1 MTHRIRILRGA
12 VLLGV
17 AGAAWGFLPDEPKP
31 VPKAV
36 PKAAAKATPKPRQPA
51 APAVAPR
58 AKAAGQRRPGEVFKD
73 CADCPE
79 MVVIPAGSFEMGSP
93 SFEAGRWENEGSVH
107 RVAVA
112 EFALGRT
119 EITRGQFAAF
129 VTATGYQAG
138 DKCWTFGGKLEERS
152 GRSWRNPGFPQ
163 EDSHPVVCVNWNDAG
178 AYAEWLSRKTGKRY
192 RLPSEAEW
200 EYAARAG
207 SVTSRYWGES
217 PNQACGYANVVD
229 ATGKSQ
235 LPGFPEA
242 HNCNDGSAYTAG
254 VGSYKANPFGLY
266 DMIGNA
272 SEWTQDCWN
281 KSYNGA
287 PGDGSAWTSGDC
299 GRRVLRGGS
308 WDVEPRNAR
317 SALRD
322 WFDSTDQFYF
332 IGFRLAR
339 MLP

>member
-1 MTHRIRILRGA
+1 MRHRIRILWGA

-17 AGAAWGFLPDEPKP
+17 ACAAWGFLPDEPKP
-31 VPKAV
+31 VPKAA
-36 PKAAAKATPKPRQPA
+36 PKATPTPQKQA
-51 APAVAPR
+51 AP
-58 AKAAGQRRPGEVFKD
+58 KAAGQQRPGEVFKD
-73 CADCPE
+73 CSDCPE
-79 MVVIPAGSFEMGSP
+79 MVVVPAGSFEMGSP
-93 SFEAGRWENEGSVH
+93 SFEAGRRENDGPVH

-138 DKCWTFGGKLEERS
+138 DKCWMLDGGKPEE
-152 GRSWRNPGFPQ
+152 RSWRNPGFPQ
-163 EDSHPVVCVNWNDAG
+163 EDSHPVVCVNWNEAG

-207 SVTSRYWGES
+207 TSTARFWGES
-217 PNQACGYANVVD
+217 PDQACTYANVMD

-235 LPGFPEA
+235 VPGVTWEA

-281 KSYNGA
+281 ESYNGA

-308 WDVEPRNAR
+308 WDDGPRNAR
-317 SALRD
+317 SAKRNGGGTSSWDYDL
-322 WFDSTDQFYF
+322 
-332 IGFRLAR
+332 GFRLAR